1 MKYYSDSSVLQSS
14 RTWGLQSKIPGP
26 DLADQDDVME
36 KEVWEASKS
45 NGISK
50 STRARAG
57 RNPVKA
63 TVYPNRLAPGQAAM

>member
-1 MKYYSDSSVLQSS
+1 MN
-14 RTWGLQSKIPGP
+14 LQSKIPGP

-36 KEVWEASKS
+36 KEVWEDSKS

-57 RNPVKA
+57 QNPRSKIQNVK
-63 TVYPNRLAPGQAAM
+63 GGK

>member
-1 MKYYSDSSVLQSS
+1 MIIGDKDPYHSD
-14 RTWGLQSKIPGP
+14 TPICACPGP

-36 KEVWEASKS
+36 KEVWEASKN

-57 RNPVKA
+57 GNCQSLNP
-63 TVYPNRLAPGQAAM
+63 QS

>member
-1 MKYYSDSSVLQSS
+1 MN
-14 RTWGLQSKIPGP
+14 LQSKIPGP
-26 DLADQDDVME
+26 DLADQEDVME

-57 RNPVKA
+57 GNCQSLNP
-63 TVYPNRLAPGQAAM
+63 QS